1 MPPLRG
7 NLTLNAHVGQ
17 KKGRKLR
24 SQAFNFRIHLENRR
38 KKKKKN
44 KENRDQEITQKKAEI
59 NAIDRNAWTQ

>member
-38 KKKKKN
+38 KKKKN